1 MDGIIN
7 VYKEKGYTS
16 FDVVAIIR
24 KKLKIKKVGHTGTL
38 DPEAEGVLPV
48 CIGKATKVVDY
59 ITNTNKT
66 YRATMTLGIQT
77 DTGDHTGTVISEQ
90 KVTCTNEEIEEAVKS
105 FVGDYEQIPPM
116 YSALKVNG
124 KRLYELA
131 RQGKTV
137 ERKARSIKI
146 FNINIENIENIEGNN
161 VDFTV
166 ECSKGT
172 YIRTLCEDI
181 GNKLGC
187 GAHMSKLVRTKSSLF
202 DIDFSVKLDDIDDYI
217 ESHKLEEIITSIDE
231 VFEMYDKVIIDAKFN
246 KFLYN
251 GNKLNIDCIVGNKE
265 VIKGKFYRVY
275 DEESCFIG
283 LYRGRNKDGNM
294 LLQPDKMFYNK

>member
-146 FNINIENIENIEGNN
+146 FNINIENIEGNN

-217 ESHKLEEIITSIDE
+217 ESDRLEEIITSIDE

-251 GNKLNIDCIVGNKE
+251 GNKLSIDCIVGNKE

-275 DEESCFIG
+275 DEESNFIG

-294 LLQPDKMFYNK
+294 LLQPDKMFYRR